1 MRTFT
6 NILSLACLI
15 AITYSCNPEE
25 LSTDNTYTTSQK
37 KIYADDTGNDG
48 EGEIEDRKGS

>member
-25 LSTDNTYTTSQK
+25 LSTDNMINEKEFQS
-37 KIYADDTGNDG
+37 DTGVKDD
-48 EGEIEDRKGS
+48 ELEDRNGN